1 MTLRFDIRE
10 YDELTSTNDLVKQ
23 AMKDGAPEGLVVCA
37 KVQTAGYGRRGHKW
51 QSGEGSL
58 YMSALLRPN
67 VARDG
72 EASRMA
78 TLPLVVALAV
88 RRAIASFLPARQA
101 GEVKVKWPND
111 VVYGEAA
118 FEGFSKMCGIS
129 TEWKLGAVC
138 VGVGVNIRRECHQDV
153 TEVGSSVTPQRQAVW
168 AERATLRCDR
178 RPDLCHIHADR
189 HSESVTP
196 IPRNLP
202 TYMGDI
208 LGEGECPSVGQVRD
222 AVLREFARV
231 YDTWLAHG
239 FAALRNEYMQCL
251 ALLGAEVRIDDAA
264 VLGAGGSV
272 VARDVPCCTV
282 EGVTDDGMLAV
293 RPCGSD
299 VSAKVASGTVT
310 IGHFL
315 KNGEGLDHD

>member
-37 KVQTAGYGRRGHKW
+37 KVQTAGYGRRGHRW
-51 QSGEGSL
+51 QSDEGSL
-58 YMSALLRPN
+58 YMSVLLRPN

-72 EASRMA
+72 ETSRMA

-88 RRAIASFLPARQA
+88 RCAIASFLPARQA
-101 GEVKVKWPND
+101 AEVKVKWPND

-118 FEGFSKMCGIS
+118 SEGFSKMCGIS

-138 VGVGVNIRRECHQDV
+138 VGVGVNV
-153 TEVGSSVTPQRQAVW
+153 KS
-168 AERATLRCDR
+168 ERPPT
-178 RPDLCHIHADR
+178 HADN

-196 IPRNLP
+196 ILRNLP

-208 LGEGECPSVGQVRD
+208 LDEGKCPSVGQVRD
-222 AVLREFARV
+222 TVLREFARV

-251 ALLGAEVRIDDAA
+251 ALLGSEVRIDDAA
-264 VLGAGGSV
+264 VLDAGGSV

-282 EGVTDDGMLAV
+282 EGVTGDGMLAV

>member
-37 KVQTAGYGRRGHKW
+37 KVQTAGYGRRGHRW
-51 QSGEGSL
+51 QSDEGSL
-58 YMSALLRPN
+58 YMSVLLRPN

-72 EASRMA
+72 EASCMA

-101 GEVKVKWPND
+101 AEVKVKWPND

-118 FEGFSKMCGIS
+118 SEGFSKMCGIS

-138 VGVGVNIRRECHQDV
+138 VGIGVNV
-153 TEVGSSVTPQRQAVW
+153 
-168 AERATLRCDR
+168 R
-178 RPDLCHIHADR
+178 RPLAHADR

-208 LGEGECPSVGQVRD
+208 LGENDCPSVSQVRD

-264 VLGAGGSV
+264 VLDAGGSV

>member
-37 KVQTAGYGRRGHKW
+37 KVQTAGYGRRGHRW
-51 QSGEGSL
+51 QSDEGSL
-58 YMSALLRPN
+58 YMSVLLRPN

-101 GEVKVKWPND
+101 AEVKVKWPND

-118 FEGFSKMCGIS
+118 SEGFSKMCGIS

-138 VGVGVNIRRECHQDV
+138 VGIGVNV
-153 TEVGSSVTPQRQAVW
+153 KS
-168 AERATLRCDR
+168 ERPPT
-178 RPDLCHIHADR
+178 HADN

-208 LGEGECPSVGQVRD
+208 LDEGECPSVSQVRD

>member
-23 AMKDGAPEGLVVCA
+23 AMKDEAPEGLVVCA

-51 QSGEGSL
+51 QSDEGSL
-58 YMSALLRPN
+58 YMSLLLRPN
-67 VARDG
+67 MARDG

-101 GEVKVKWPND
+101 AEVKVKWPND
-111 VVYGEAA
+111 VVYGDTAS
-118 FEGFSKMCGIS
+118 EGFSKMCGIS

-138 VGVGVNIRRECHQDV
+138 VGVGVNV
-153 TEVGSSVTPQRQAVW
+153 KS
-168 AERATLRCDR
+168 ERPPT
-178 RPDLCHIHADR
+178 HADN

-196 IPRNLP
+196 ILRNLP

-208 LGEGECPSVGQVRD
+208 LGEGECPSVSQVRD

-272 VARDVPCCTV
+272 VAHDVPCCTV

>member
-37 KVQTAGYGRRGHKW
+37 KVQTAGYGRRGHRW
-51 QSGEGSL
+51 QSDEGSL
-58 YMSALLRPN
+58 YMSVLLRPN

-88 RRAIASFLPARQA
+88 RRAIASFLPAWQA
-101 GEVKVKWPND
+101 AEVKVKWPND

-118 FEGFSKMCGIS
+118 SEGFSKMCGIS

-138 VGVGVNIRRECHQDV
+138 VGAGVNV
-153 TEVGSSVTPQRQAVW
+153 KS
-168 AERATLRCDR
+168 ERPPT
-178 RPDLCHIHADR
+178 HADS

-208 LGEGECPSVGQVRD
+208 LGEGECPSVSQVRD

-251 ALLGAEVRIDDAA
+251 ALLGSEVRIDDAA
-264 VLGAGGSV
+264 VLDAGGSA

>member
-37 KVQTAGYGRRGHKW
+37 KVQTAGYGRRGHRW
-51 QSGEGSL
+51 QSDEGSL
-58 YMSALLRPN
+58 YMSVLLRPN

-101 GEVKVKWPND
+101 AEVKVKWPND

-118 FEGFSKMCGIS
+118 SEGFSKMCGIS

-138 VGVGVNIRRECHQDV
+138 VGIGVNV
-153 TEVGSSVTPQRQAVW
+153 KS
-168 AERATLRCDR
+168 ERPPTH
-178 RPDLCHIHADR
+178 PVQPPIHAEKD
-189 HSESVTP
+189 SCESS
-196 IPRNLP
+196 RNLP

-208 LGEGECPSVGQVRD
+208 LGEGECPSVSQVRD

-251 ALLGAEVRIDDAA
+251 ALFGAEVRIDDAA
-264 VLGAGGSV
+264 VLDAGGSA